1 MIIPADMPLLSKK
14 DIKKLEDKF
23 FELNSEKVIFPQYN
37 SNIGNPVILPKSYF
51 ETLKNLEGDFGA
63 RSQIKNKDY
72 VTVNTDIGTSLDI
85 DTKEEFNK
93 QKNYKL

>member
-1 MIIPADMPLLSKK
+1 MDKE
-14 DIKKLEDKF
+14 LEKISALYDG
-23 FELNSEKVIFPQYN
+23 ELT
-37 SNIGNPVILPKSYF
+37 PKEMR